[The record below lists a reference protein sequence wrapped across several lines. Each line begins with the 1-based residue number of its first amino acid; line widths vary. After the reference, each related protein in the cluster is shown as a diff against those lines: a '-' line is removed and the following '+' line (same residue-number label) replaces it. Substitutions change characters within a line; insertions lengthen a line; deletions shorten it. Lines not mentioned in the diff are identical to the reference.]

1 MSPVQCGKDLL
12 DAKTW
17 KNILESEWADAA
29 AAGMDTQA
37 ALNGDV
43 VALISVLD
51 YIVSQI
57 SPLGGVFDMLQTL
70 KLGEHLG
77 LTWYDNIIG
86 GLQTSQYFPQL
97 AQAVGDFANTIDD
110 LDVLEDV
117 AQLDVGDFN
126 VPQILSGNSSNV
138 ASNFLRTW
146 GDPPKIPLS
155 NKPAG
160 SWRATAPN
168 GTVLT
173 RYPSTTGDP
182 GRWTLQ
188 FFLPDGSTV
197 KVRFGDHLTD

>member
-1 MSPVQCGKDLL
+1 VGGCRSRGVNGLHVAGDSRL
-12 DAKTW
+12 T
-17 KNILESEWADAA
+17 SADR
-29 AAGMDTQA
+29 
-37 ALNGDV
+37 
-43 VALISVLD
+43 
-51 YIVSQI
+51 
-57 SPLGGVFDMLQTL
+57 
-70 KLGEHLG
+70 LG
-77 LTWYDNIIG
+77 LSWTDDAIG
-86 GLQTSQYFPQL
+86 ALHSSHYVPTLTRSI
-97 AQAVGDFANTIDD
+97 GDLANTIDD

-146 GDPPKIPLS
+146 GDPPKKPLS

-182 GRWTLQ
+182 GRWPLQ